1 MYNYILRAIQALFG
15 HEAEITYTETLANLG
30 LLNDKQDHWLSVRRF
45 GSTPTLPVVPVRTY
59 SVGDQVPCSSV
70 RGSGCDE
77 RGLKPDRLTAG
88 DGHVPP
94 PGGPLHVEH
103 PRGTV
108 STACH
113 GSVRV
118 VRFII
123 ERWLDYDSSGFDHT
137 IPAGL
142 VKWAAIDGDSDWGF
156 HMSNRGRGVRL
167 QVEGYERSRPHQ
179 MEARRAPWGWSR
191 GRIARQH
198 RGPGFAW
205 IYRRQILIYWVVTS
219 RVSCLWLYSLES
231 TKYHLF
237 IQVITVTIFF
247 WSSYKELVMY
257 IYISL

>member
-1 MYNYILRAIQALFG
+1 M
-15 HEAEITYTETLANLG
+15 
-30 LLNDKQDHWLSVRRF
+30 
-45 GSTPTLPVVPVRTY
+45 
-59 SVGDQVPCSSV
+59 
-70 RGSGCDE
+70 
-77 RGLKPDRLTAG
+77 
-88 DGHVPP
+88 
-94 PGGPLHVEH
+94 
-103 PRGTV
+103 

-205 IYRRQILIYWVVTS
+205 IYRRQILIHWVVTS

-257 IYISL
+257 IYISLCVILSLLIHNLVFTWSLDSPLWFQEGSVIKKKKEKKTYYKSCYWTCI